1 VAVFISFPLL
11 LLRQLSIVAATPP
24 SPLVGEG
31 KYQKTKSQKKKSSL
45 WSESTKND
53 NKKGKKKG
61 EVRAWLY
68 PLCLEPRDTTPH
80 HRGRGEP

>member
-31 KYQKTKSQKKKSSL
+31 KYQKTKSQKKNTL
-45 WSESTKND
+45 
-53 NKKGKKKG
+53 
-61 EVRAWLY
+61 
-68 PLCLEPRDTTPH
+68 
-80 HRGRGEP
+80 RGVKVQK